1 MWKNLQKYF
10 TSINQSTNYRAV
22 KNKTKQKVALIFQD
36 YQQLPDSSDN
46 YFPLLGPPDLIKLP
60 ACADNLS
67 GTKHPR
73 LNSTC
78 ANSIKLYQPW
88 ICKLGQIK
96 DTCFFLRVK
105 LSWITWERNH
115 LPFEYNYSLFL
126 CPHCLH

>member
-1 MWKNLQKYF
+1 MEKKKIWGKTFRNILPVLTKAQIIK
-10 TSINQSTNYRAV
+10 QL

-46 YFPLLGPPDLIKLP
+46 YFPLLGPLDLIKLP

-78 ANSIKLYQPW
+78 ANSIKLYQP
-88 ICKLGQIK
+88 
-96 DTCFFLRVK
+96 
-105 LSWITWERNH
+105 
-115 LPFEYNYSLFL
+115 
-126 CPHCLH
+126 